1 VTNTKLDVG
10 ISPRIVRA
18 MLAQPRQRRTAP
30 MIPYLPQNSAAFDDL
45 VAENERLRAE
55 VERLRALAL
64 TDALTGLPN
73 RRYLE
78 ERLAHEIGRSTRYG
92 HPLAVLVVDVDDFK
106 RINDTWGHAKG
117 DEVLV
122 WVARFLRSQLRT
134 HDVVGR
140 TGGDEFVAILPSTD
154 REGAEQLATR
164 LREALEALRGQK
176 DHPVK
181 LSIGAAA
188 LGPGAGDAESLLSL
202 ADRAMYVAK
211 GRKKRLNPRRT
222 TVRIA

>member
-1 VTNTKLDVG
+1 MTNTKLDVG

-78 ERLAHEIGRSTRYG
+78 ERLASEIGRSTRYG

>member
-1 VTNTKLDVG
+1 MTNTKLDVG
-10 ISPRIVRA
+10 IGPRIVRE
-18 MLAQPRQRRTAP
+18 MLAQPRQRRTDP
-30 MIPYLPQNSAAFDDL
+30 MIPYLPQNPAAFEDL

-78 ERLAHEIGRSTRYG
+78 ERLAGEIGRSSRYG

-154 REGAEQLATR
+154 RDGAELLATR
-164 LREALEALRGQK
+164 LREALDALRGQK
-176 DHPVK
+176 DHPVR
-181 LSIGAAA
+181 LSIGAAS
-188 LGPGAGDAESLLSL
+188 LGPGAGDAETLLSA

-222 TVRIA
+222 TARIA

>member
-1 VTNTKLDVG
+1 MTNTKLDGGVA
-10 ISPRIVRA
+10 PRIVRE
-18 MLAQPRQRRTAP
+18 MLHQNRPRPITS
-30 MIPYLPQNSAAFDDL
+30 MIPYLPKNDACFDDL

-55 VERLRALAL
+55 VERLKALAL

-78 ERLAHEIGRSTRYG
+78 ERLTGEIGRATRYG
-92 HPLAVLVVDVDDFK
+92 APLAVMVIDVDDFK

-122 WVARFLRSQLRT
+122 WVGRFLRSQLRT

-140 TGGDEFVAILPSTD
+140 TGGDEFVVMLPSTD
-154 REGAEQLATR
+154 REGAELLATR
-164 LREALEALRGQK
+164 LRDALDALRGRH

-181 LSIGAAA
+181 LSIGVAA
-188 LGPGAGDAESLLSL
+188 LGPGAGDTNTLLTA

-222 TVRIA
+222 TARIA